1 VVLGYGIP
9 WETALS
15 GVLVSGLIF
24 IILTLTGIREKIIN
38 MIPAHLK
45 MAVGAGSGLF
55 IAFLGFKN
63 AGIIVGD
70 DATLIAIG
78 DLTSPV
84 VLLSVFGIFISVIL
98 LTLNF
103 KGGIFY
109 GMILTSIVRSEEHT
123 SELQSR

>member
-1 VVLGYGIP
+1 
-9 WETALS
+9 
-15 GVLVSGLIF
+15 
-24 IILTLTGIREKIIN
+24 
-38 MIPAHLK
+38 
-45 MAVGAGSGLF
+45 MAVGAGIGLF

-109 GMILTSIVRSEEHT
+109 GMILTSIVGMLTEIGRASLGKECKFRGWPC
-123 SELQSR
+123 QYKSRG